1 MMKPAKFLIMLV
13 IGVVGSFCTGCY
25 GQNNAKDSIAYDHY
39 LKKIILDALTNKT
52 EKQILVDTIIPDRKT
67 AISVA
72 EAILFK
78 VYGKQTIIKEQP
90 YSVDLIDGYWILQGD
105 T

>member
-1 MMKPAKFLIMLV
+1 
-13 IGVVGSFCTGCY
+13 
-25 GQNNAKDSIAYDHY
+25 
-39 LKKIILDALTNKT
+39 
-52 EKQILVDTIIPDRKT
+52 LVDTIIPDRKT

-105 T
+105 TSVLANAQGGVFLIIIKASNGLVIKLEHSE